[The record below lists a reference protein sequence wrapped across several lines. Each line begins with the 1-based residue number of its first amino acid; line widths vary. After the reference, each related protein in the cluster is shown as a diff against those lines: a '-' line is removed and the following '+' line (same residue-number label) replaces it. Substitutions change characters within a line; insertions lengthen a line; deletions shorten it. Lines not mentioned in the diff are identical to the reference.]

1 MKKTLLSLVFS
12 ILLFAIPTFAQK
24 HGGGSPSHSNG
35 GSHNG
40 GGEHGGGPRGGG
52 EQHGSPQVHGGPV
65 RGGGE
70 REHEQHGSPVVRGG
84 EQHGQVRGPDRDRFD
99 HDRYG
104 HNFRHDDFGRAHFTR
119 FGRGDGRW
127 YGGHREY
134 FFGGFWF
141 YSYGWPGWFYNCNT
155 YFDIGPDGFWY
166 AYCYDN
172 PGLYFRVYI
181 D

>member
-1 MKKTLLSLVFS
+1 MKKTLLFLAFS

-24 HGGGSPSHSNG
+24 HGGGSPSHNG

-40 GGEHGGGPRGGG
+40 GGEHGGGQRGG

-70 REHEQHGSPVVRGG
+70 REHEQQHSGSPVVRG

-104 HNFRHDDFGRAHFTR
+104 HNFHREDFGRDHWTR
-119 FGRGDGRW
+119 FGDHDGRW
-127 YGGHREY
+127 YGGRREY
-134 FFGGFWF
+134 FFSGFWF
-141 YSYGWPGWFYNCNT
+141 GSYGWPSWFYNCRT
-155 YFDIGPDGFWY
+155 YFDLGPDGLWY

-172 PGLYFRVYI
+172 PSLYFRVYI